1 MVQIGFFRH
10 LRLKV
15 TVVLMRL
22 ITWWRQPKAN
32 LSLPTGLE
40 RKAIRI
46 PSRDP
51 ARFIN
56 GWLYSPS
63 ADGIPSSAT
72 KKPII
77 VNWHGSGFVLP
88 SLGSDH
94 DFCARVATETGFVV
108 LDADY
113 RKGPEVPFPGAV
125 HDAEDTLKWVAS
137 QHQEFDLERVAVSGF
152 SAGANLALVASS
164 YLKESYP
171 TLNIQVT
178 VAIYP
183 PVDLSIDP
191 EAKTVPHPIRPIPAA
206 VARIFDA
213 CYIPDNSL
221 RSDPRISP
229 TFADPT
235 LFPEVVVILTCSGDT
250 LAPEG
255 NAMAAKLQNGKRRV
269 INQTLEG
276 VGHAFDKGVREGTHE
291 WEQRELAYSTSIREL
306 KSGLGV

>member
-1 MVQIGFFRH
+1 MAQINFFRYLLLKLAAVF
-10 LRLKV
+10 LRLI
-15 TVVLMRL
+15 M
-22 ITWWRQPKAN
+22 WWQQRKAN

-51 ARFIN
+51 ARFIH
-56 GWLYSPS
+56 GWLYSPF
-63 ADGIPSSAT
+63 ADGTPSLAR
-72 KKPII
+72 KKPIV

-88 SLGSDH
+88 NLGSDH
-94 DFCARVATETGFVV
+94 DFCARVAKETGFAV
-108 LDADY
+108 LDVDY

-125 HDAEDTLKWVAS
+125 YDVEDTLKWVAS
-137 QHQEFDLERVAVSGF
+137 QHQELDLERVAVTGF

-164 YLKESYP
+164 SLKESYP
-171 TLNIQVT
+171 TLKIQVA

-191 EAKTVPHPIRPIPAA
+191 EAKAVPHPIRPIPAD

-250 LAPEG
+250 LSPEG

-276 VGHAFDKGVREGTHE
+276 VGHAFDKGVLEGTHE
-291 WEQRELAYSTSIREL
+291 WEQRELAYSMAITEL
-306 KSGLGV
+306 KSGLGA

>member
-1 MVQIGFFRH
+1 MAQISFFRY
-10 LRLKV
+10 LRLK
-15 TVVLMRL
+15 
-22 ITWWRQPKAN
+22 
-32 LSLPTGLE
+32 LS
-40 RKAIRI
+40 
-46 PSRDP
+46 
-51 ARFIN
+51 
-56 GWLYSPS
+56 LYSPS
-63 ADGIPSSAT
+63 ANGTPSLAT
-72 KKPII
+72 KKPVV
-77 VNWHGSGFVLP
+77 VNWHGSGFMLP

-94 DFCARVATETGFVV
+94 DFYARIAKETGFVV

-113 RKGPEVPFPGAV
+113 RKGPEV
-125 HDAEDTLKWVAS
+125 ES
-137 QHQEFDLERVAVSGF
+137 RHQEFDLERVAISGF

-164 YLKESYP
+164 CLKDSYP
-171 TLNIQVT
+171 ALKIQVT

-213 CYIPDNSL
+213 CYIPDDSL

-229 TFADPT
+229 TFADPA
-235 LFPEVVVILTCSGDT
+235 LFPEAVVILTCSGDT

-255 NAMAAKLQNGKRRV
+255 NAMATKLQNGKRRV

-291 WEQRELAYSTSIREL
+291 WEQRALAYSTSITAL
-306 KSGLGV
+306 KAGLGS